1 MFLQPLVMRIVDL
14 AEVDLETQHFDGLLL
29 DLDAVIVA
37 VLRGSGVIA
46 MSSKGLNSCL
56 IDSRLSELI
65 NEGVSQRMEAK
76 AIEARKSALL

>member
-46 MSSKGLNSCL
+46 MPRKGLNPRL
-56 IDSRLSELI
+56 IDSCLSELI
-65 NEGVSQRMEAK
+65 DEGVS
-76 AIEARKSALL
+76 

>member
-1 MFLQPLVMRIVDL
+1 MRIVDL
-14 AEVDLETQHFDGLLL
+14 AEVDLEAQHFDGLLL

-37 VLRGSGVIA
+37 VVRGSGVIA
-46 MSSKGLNSCL
+46 VPRKSLDPRL

-65 NEGVSQRMEAK
+65 DEGVSQRMEAK